1 MYQLLNLVCTGLRLS
16 NLFIGMYN
24 DARVAFEVDVLKEEL
39 ADFSPLLQAELKR
52 RRVQRPPLTY
62 NSQVSSERPKA
73 HLTVS
78 PLSEILVF
86 TKGVHNDQVICM
98 HINDNLSIEQLL
110 DILKSSKEYGT
121 HTNLP
126 TNNGMVPIINV
137 TNLSDESLVLLLS
150 VFVDVPTDFIPN
162 RDDILNHL
170 MKYVPYAKVQQR
182 AATASQLSNC
192 ATCKLAFSLFT
203 WAHYTCYYCR
213 RLLCKNCP
221 VNVILTPQLADVPR
235 PLCSD
240 CLACFNQ
247 QDTDNWTKKSEEFIE
262 IGTLEAVKAA
272 LGCLTI
278 ALCLSDFSTKPVIR
292 VAQAFLHKGMPELS
306 ISFVSSVLDHSE
318 DPKEIL
324 RMYILSAQIFK
335 VLACNPSH
343 SSETK
348 WNLLL
353 AAKESCNLALEIVS
367 RLDTV
372 EIPTLVSIQKE
383 IDTLLNSLKENQELV
398 QECEIKMICSQ
409 METYW
414 QKRDWQQ
421 LLELIIDGTKA
432 NVSFLPHVEDKM
444 VIALEHFIASKKNY
458 MDKMSPDDHYGL
470 MFLQVLFNIQKDRF
484 SNALCDLE
492 KLAYHS
498 HYHMWLNTGIADL
511 LLGLLTDKYNLLFPN
526 DSLEKVLEGELVI
539 DDCYSDDADYNQNRF
554 SLLIPKKSELTPPF
568 TSQWPE
574 LGVEGL
580 NTKGHTKFEK
590 AVALLLE
597 EGRWNEWD
605 AAMAYIN
612 YVPACIHPA
621 EAALCFSYAA
631 MLLLKRLRECLGSLT
646 SPPLSEVFATKNMIM
661 NCLQSSMALCIRFL
675 HPGMQFYVCRLCLGT
690 ALQTMKLTGSLA
702 IHYEAEVVTTLLHL
716 TMYSSRFCPAWHF
729 PSIPLSEAA
738 LLSIKS
744 ARYHLKFLFGLQY
757 VPDDK
762 RPVSLSEMLYQI
774 HENDI
779 RGICHLEDSVGA
791 RARAMEEMLRDKG
804 WTWNDVVDLMTSPL
818 SPRDSEGWLI
828 QQKSLGV
835 SMPFA
840 KLTGFVINSNADSPS
855 IEIVAIPA
863 DPSNGLV
870 GLFSMDDVQTVLQL
884 ASLDA
889 YPIFFSLDPPNLHQK
904 RHPFQQWRYK
914 PKELQN
920 SLFLHTLFEAD
931 YLLKFFS
938 AGVEVSAK
946 PPFESRP
953 CKVGLTKNLPFD
965 LVEAIKPVAE
975 RGGISSQHVH
985 RFWIQGDIVEFK
997 VTEMGPRLEFDLGE
1011 PKMHIRSHPIIPG
1024 PNGEY
1029 CDTEFEDDPNSP
1041 EAKFA
1046 SDISSRYNELG
1057 IYFPMF
1063 ARLRELAK
1071 LQALVPILGIFMKN
1085 LKDKADGKGLH
1096 VPDLLLT
1103 EIQQDKHQYHQDKT
1117 EDLLRRLD
1125 ADIGTWPA
1133 AGDQKWISSRV
1144 EDIRNSLPIHEQRQA
1159 SFSDI
1164 EALAKSTL
1172 QEEDERVLNEVT
1184 EIFVEIC
1191 GHRLSKDDLKISVK
1205 QWLALRNS
1213 FSATELR
1220 DLVCSVLPLPSKED
1234 IINKIIQPHH
1244 QRVHSAFKQKLDS
1257 ITSPL
1262 NPILENSCK
1271 WVPAAAVKDETGLL
1285 MGYGGV
1291 MMPFRLLVHDP
1302 LSDSKQSQVPT
1313 LFEILKRRFCSKF
1326 QVESIPAHTHED
1338 IPTPPRV
1345 LFTAPEG
1352 LSIPASNS
1360 KPAEKDNE
1368 SSSAEGST
1376 NSTTS
1381 RSEQEKDASTE
1392 ATDNP
1397 SDQGPNSCQE
1407 DASHTSNN
1415 EASSYTTAQADKT
1428 DEHTSKFNST
1438 ESSTDSFPSSTTTCN
1453 CDEECTHMGSSLGA
1467 SHYVD
1472 PQFKTKSDYVHKS
1485 GVNPS
1490 DPNDNSDEATGYNSA
1505 SDSNSEINESDIRV
1519 QHHEHHVDVD
1529 SDIISSVHSATFDS
1543 DSNSE
1548 FSENH
1553 EDTTS
1558 NSQSIS
1564 RSGTGSTTQP
1574 DPNGKDQKNYSGYEG
1589 SEINS
1594 NVQLDSSSNVV
1605 QDVNLVTCES
1615 TLQWRHPGY
1624 GMKALCT
1631 GETIREKA
1639 ANPVKM
1645 VHPCALYTKLRHNC
1659 THQKYKELLS
1669 IEKDGRQH
1677 VKRIFE
1683 NFNISHNITIH
1694 ATPASTAL
1702 NEKVDGRCSAF
1713 LATIGKH
1720 QEWITHAT
1728 KTHPGTTKANDVIKE
1743 ANRLA
1748 SANNRCM
1755 REGCECCR
1763 VMAQSN
1769 VCSDDDGYQCY
1780 RAELSK
1786 EVNCQSSNIVYV
1798 IRCRRSGKNI
1808 FIGQTKEELH
1818 ECLRQHRTRKH
1829 STVYEHFTSEGYSFD
1844 DMEVVI
1850 LADIDDNKVR
1860 EEKTEEWR
1868 EKLTKSGRKHQ
1879 RKEGTK

>member
-1 MYQLLNLVCTGLRLS
+1 M
-16 NLFIGMYN
+16 
-24 DARVAFEVDVLKEEL
+24 DVLKEEL
-39 ADFSPLLQAELKR
+39 ADFSPLLQAELKKR
-52 RRVQRPPLTY
+52 QVQRPPLTY
-62 NSQVSSERPKA
+62 TSQMSSERPKA
-73 HLTVS
+73 HSTES
-78 PLSEILVF
+78 PLSEILAF
-86 TKGVHNDQVICM
+86 TKGAQHDQMICM
-98 HINDNLSIEQLL
+98 HINANLSIDQLL
-110 DILKSSKEYGT
+110 DILRSSKECGI

-126 TNNGMVPIINV
+126 PNNGMVPIVNA

-150 VFVDVPTDFIPN
+150 IFVDLPTDTIPN
-162 RDDILNHL
+162 RDDTLNQL

-192 ATCKLAFSLFT
+192 ATCDLAFGLFT

-221 VNVILTPQLADVPR
+221 VKVVLTSQLADVPR
-235 PLCSD
+235 PLCSN
-240 CLACFNQ
+240 CIAFFNQ
-247 QDTDNWTKKSEEFIE
+247 QDADDWTKKSEEFIE
-262 IGTLEAVKAA
+262 TGTLEAIKAA

-292 VAQAFLHKGMPELS
+292 VAQAFLHKDMPELA

-324 RMYILSAQIFK
+324 RMYILTAQIFK
-335 VLACNPSH
+335 ALASNPSH

-353 AAKESCNLALEIVS
+353 AAKESCNLALEIAS
-367 RLDTV
+367 CLHAI
-372 EIPTLVSIQKE
+372 EIPTLVSLQKE
-383 IDTLLNSLKENQELV
+383 IATLLNSLRENQEMV

-409 METYW
+409 MEAYW

-421 LLELIIDGTKA
+421 LLELIMDGTKA
-432 NVSFLPHVEDKM
+432 NVSFLPHIEDKTI
-444 VIALEHFIASKKNY
+444 IALEHFIASKKRY
-458 MDKMSPDDHYGL
+458 MDNMLPDDHYGL

-484 SNALCDLE
+484 SDALCDLE

-498 HYHMWLNTGIADL
+498 HYHTWLNTSIADL
-511 LLGLLTDKYNLLFPN
+511 LLGLLTDKYYLLFPN
-526 DSLEKVLEGELVI
+526 DSLEKVLEGKLVM
-539 DDCYSDDADYNQNRF
+539 DECYSDDADCCQNRF
-554 SLLIPKKSELTPPF
+554 SLLIPRKSELTPPF

-597 EGRWNEWD
+597 QGRWNEWD

-612 YVPACIHPA
+612 YVPACIHPT
-621 EAALCFSYAA
+621 EAALCYSYAA
-631 MLLLKRLRECLGSLT
+631 MLLLKRLRECLGSLA
-646 SPPLSEVFATKNMIM
+646 SLPLSEVFATKNMIM
-661 NCLQSSMALCIRFL
+661 NCLHSSMALCVRFL

-690 ALQTMKLTGSLA
+690 ALQTMKLTESMA
-702 IHYEAEVVTTLLHL
+702 IQYEAEVVTTLLHL

-744 ARYHLKFLFGLQY
+744 VRCHLKYLFGLQY

-762 RPVSLSEMLYQI
+762 RPVSLSEVLYQI

-779 RGICHLEDSVGA
+779 RGVCHLEDSAGA

-828 QQKSLGV
+828 QQKFLGL
-835 SMPFA
+835 SMPFH
-840 KLTGFVINSNADSPS
+840 KLTGFIFNSNTDSPS

-870 GLFSMDDVQTVLQL
+870 GLFCMDDVQTVLQL

-889 YPIFFSLDPPNLHQK
+889 YPIYFSLDPPNLHQK
-904 RHPFQQWRYK
+904 CHPFQQWRYK

-931 YLLKFFS
+931 YLLKIFS

-953 CKVGLTKNLPFD
+953 CRVGLTKDLPFD
-965 LVEAIKPVAE
+965 LVEAIKPLAE

-997 VTEMGPRLEFDLGE
+997 VTERGPRLEFDLGE

-1024 PNGEY
+1024 PDGEY
-1029 CDTEFEDDPNSP
+1029 QDTEFEDDPDSP
-1041 EAKFA
+1041 EAKFV
-1046 SDISSRYNELG
+1046 SDITCHYNELG

-1085 LKDKADGKGLH
+1085 LKNKADGEELH

-1103 EIQQDKHQYHQDKT
+1103 EIQQDAHQHNQDKT

-1144 EDIRNSLPIHEQRQA
+1144 KDIRNSLPVHEQHQA
-1159 SFSDI
+1159 SYSDI
-1164 EALAKSTL
+1164 EALAKKTL
-1172 QEEDERVLNEVT
+1172 QEEDEKVLNEVT

-1191 GHRLSKDDLKISVK
+1191 GHRLSIDDLQKSVK

-1257 ITSPL
+1257 VTSPL
-1262 NPILENSCK
+1262 TPVTENSCK
-1271 WVPAAAVKDETGLL
+1271 WVPAAAIKDETGLL
-1285 MGYGGV
+1285 MSYGGV
-1291 MMPFRLLVHDP
+1291 VMPFRLLVRDP
-1302 LSDSKQSQVPT
+1302 LTNSTSEPSRVPT
-1313 LFEILKRRFCSKF
+1313 LVETLKRLLCLPF
-1326 QVESIPAHTHED
+1326 QVTHADTTEETPAPSRTS
-1338 IPTPPRV
+1338 
-1345 LFTAPEG
+1345 FSAPEG
-1352 LSIPASNS
+1352 LSIPATIP
-1360 KPAEKDNE
+1360 KPTDRNNRDHDP
-1368 SSSAEGST
+1368 STPEGNT
-1376 NSTTS
+1376 DSTTS
-1381 RSEQEKDASTE
+1381 RSEDASTK
-1392 ATDNP
+1392 ATDSP
-1397 SDQGPNSCQE
+1397 SDHSPDSSQE
-1407 DASHTSNN
+1407 NTSSNK
-1415 EASSYTTAQADKT
+1415 ESSYTTVQDDKT
-1428 DEHTSKFNST
+1428 DEHSSKFKRAET
-1438 ESSTDSFPSSTTTCN
+1438 YTDSSPCVDSSNTTSN
-1453 CDEECTHMGSSLGA
+1453 CDEKCLHTGA
-1467 SHYVD
+1467 SLDTSTMTHHVD
-1472 PQFKTKSDYVHKS
+1472 PQFKTQCDHLHNS
-1485 GVNPS
+1485 GINPS
-1490 DPNDNSDEATGYNSA
+1490 APHDNSDQATGYNST
-1505 SDSNSEINESDIRV
+1505 SDSNSEINEPEVSECCHV
-1519 QHHEHHVDVD
+1519 HHVDAK
-1529 SDIISSVHSATFDS
+1529 SDITSSAPNAVTCNCDCDS

-1548 FSENH
+1548 SSETH
-1553 EDTTS
+1553 EDTVSQT
-1558 NSQSIS
+1558 NSLSGIGSIP
-1564 RSGTGSTTQP
+1564 QH
-1574 DPNGKDQKNYSGYEG
+1574 DPNDNDQKNYSGHEG
-1589 SEINS
+1589 SEINIPLDTTS
-1594 NVQLDSSSNVV
+1594 NVE
-1605 QDVNLVTCES
+1605 QDFHFVACES

-1624 GMKALCT
+1624 GMKALCN
-1631 GETIREKA
+1631 GETVREKA
-1639 ANPVKM
+1639 AIPVKM
-1645 VHPCALYTKLRHNC
+1645 AHPCALYTKLRHNC

-1669 IEKDGRQH
+1669 IEKEGRQR
-1677 VKRIFE
+1677 VKRLLE
-1683 NFNISHNITIH
+1683 NFNISHSIAIH
-1694 ATPASTAL
+1694 ATPASIAV
-1702 NEKVDGRCSAF
+1702 NEKVSSRCSAF
-1713 LATIGKH
+1713 LATINKQ
-1720 QEWITHAT
+1720 QEWITYET
-1728 KTHPGTTKANDVIKE
+1728 KTHPGTTKANDVVKE

-1748 SANNRCM
+1748 NANSPCR
-1755 REGCECCR
+1755 RTGCECCR

-1769 VCSDDDGYQCY
+1769 VCSDDDGYQSY
-1780 RAELSK
+1780 RAELTK
-1786 EVNCQSSNIVYV
+1786 EVNCQSSNVVYL

-1818 ECLRQHRTRKH
+1818 ECLRQHRTRKD

-1850 LADIDDNKVR
+1850 LADIDDNKMR
-1860 EEKTEEWR
+1860 EEKAKEWR
-1868 EKLTKSGRKHQ
+1868 GKLTKSGCKRQ
-1879 RKEGTK
+1879 RKEGTKKH